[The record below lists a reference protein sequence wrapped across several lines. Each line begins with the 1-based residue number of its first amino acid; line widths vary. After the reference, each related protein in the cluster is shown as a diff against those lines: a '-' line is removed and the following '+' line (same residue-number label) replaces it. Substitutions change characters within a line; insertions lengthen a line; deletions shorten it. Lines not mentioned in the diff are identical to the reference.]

1 MAPAGAF
8 SWYAPAPMTGPEP
21 ENKDEEAGKVIAGEP
36 REPVP
41 DAKLEAA
48 PVAEGAEA
56 ASPAPAEDSSDDDD
70 DEAPDSDDAPPRDG
84 PRPARLDRPEPPAED
99 RWAIGSRVLVLS
111 ALLGSAAIV
120 WWQFAFRS
128 RWVSEFLESN
138 TLDSPDQ
145 RTALVAGFVGGLGLG
160 GAVGAGILFWLWR
173 ERFSWKIAEE
183 WAWFLSP
190 LIALPIL
197 PVVFRFKPWQNHYQA
212 LLLVVLVGSLFLETL
227 LIRAF
232 SSVPAAVTE
241 WWDSLAEQVPQKVK
255 LSGPLGVV
263 LLGAAGYALFMSF
276 YLVRWHFKLRTHNF
290 DLSINNNLIYGG
302 LHGKILES
310 TVVFPTEPGKYL
322 ANHAKFGTYLFLPI
336 YALWPKPET
345 LLVLQSVL
353 LGASALP
360 LYGFARRHVS
370 EWMAVAVVVAFL
382 CYYPMHSAN
391 FSEFQNVPI
400 AAFFLF
406 LLVWAAE
413 TRRWIVC
420 GLATATAL
428 LLREDIPIGVAVIG
442 GFLLLTGYRSK
453 PGLIITVVALTY
465 FVYLRFHVMD
475 EAGEW
480 WYPNMYKDLW
490 ADGEKGY
497 KSVIKTLVT
506 NPLFVLSKMVVEK
519 KLLYLLHL
527 LVPIAFLP
535 ARRWYLWAAF
545 LPGILL
551 TLLVT
556 NYDPPTL
563 FSFHYVMHWTPY
575 LFLATPLAL
584 EALGKSLDG
593 GLPRMRAAATTM
605 VCASLVLTYN
615 YGAFSRRPSSFKGG
629 YNFIDFE
636 WGAGEEERYK
646 RLMSLADMIPKDASV
661 AATET
666 IGPHVSS
673 RVKMFTMRQGPHNAD
688 YILASSKELKLSRTR
703 VTLKAALDSGQYGV
717 VKRVAEF
724 ALFKRGAD
732 TAQNKQLAS
741 DWQL

>member
-1 MAPAGAF
+1 
-8 SWYAPAPMTGPEP
+8 MTGPEP
-21 ENKDEEAGKVIAGEP
+21 EKQEEVAGEASAGAAEEKPAPTPAPSAPEATVEDEEE
-36 REPVP
+36 
-41 DAKLEAA
+41 
-48 PVAEGAEA
+48 
-56 ASPAPAEDSSDDDD
+56 DDDD
-70 DEAPDSDDAPPRDG
+70 ADSERRPAPRD
-84 PRPARLDRPEPPAED
+84 LPPLPDED
-99 RWAIGSRVLVLS
+99 RYAIGSRVLAIS
-111 ALLGSAAIV
+111 ALLGAAAIV
-120 WWQFAFRS
+120 WWQLAFHS
-128 RWVSEFLESN
+128 RWVADFLENN
-138 TLDSPDQ
+138 TFDLPADDASAM
-145 RTALVAGFVGGLGLG
+145 RMTLVWGFVGGLALG
-160 GAVGAGILFWLWR
+160 GAAGAAALFWLFRKR
-173 ERFSWKIAEE
+173 ESWHAAEE
-183 WAWFLSP
+183 WAWFLCP

-197 PVVFRFKPWQNHYQA
+197 PIVFRFKPWQSHYEA
-212 LLLVVLVGSLFLETL
+212 LLLVVLVASLFVETTL
-227 LIRAF
+227 VRALN
-232 SSVPAAVTE
+232 SVPLAVQD
-241 WWDSLAEQVPQKVK
+241 WWDGMREQLPEKVK
-255 LSGPLGVV
+255 LKGPLVAV
-263 LLGAAGYALFMSF
+263 IAGALGYALFMSF

-302 LHGKILES
+302 LHGKILQS
-310 TVVFPTEPGKYL
+310 TVVFPSEPGKYL

-345 LLVLQSVL
+345 LLVLQSAL

-360 LYGFARRHVS
+360 LYGFARRHIS
-370 EWMAVAVVVAFL
+370 EWMSVAVVLAFL

-400 AAFFLF
+400 ATFFLF
-406 LLVWAAE
+406 SLVWAAE
-413 TRRWIVC
+413 TRKWVIC
-420 GLATATAL
+420 GLCTAAAL

-453 PGLIITVVALTY
+453 PGLILTVAALSY

-497 KSVIKTLVT
+497 KSVIKTLIT
-506 NPLFVLSKMVVEK
+506 NPLFVLSKIVVEK
-519 KLLYLLHL
+519 KLVYLMHL
-527 LVPIAFLP
+527 LVPVSFLP

-563 FSFHYVMHWTPY
+563 FSFHYVMHWAPY
-575 LFLATPLAL
+575 LFLAVPLAL
-584 EALGKSLDG
+584 EAIGKSLDN
-593 GLPRMRAAATTM
+593 GLPRMRAAAATM

-629 YNFIDFE
+629 YNFIDFN
-636 WGAGEEERYK
+636 WDAGERERYD
-646 RLMSLADMIPKDASV
+646 RLMSLAELIPKEASV

-673 RVKMFTMRQGPHNAD
+673 RVNMFTMRQGPHKAD
-688 YILASSKELKLSRTR
+688 FILASSKELKLSRTR
-703 VTLKAALDSGQYGV
+703 PTLKAALDSGEYGV
-717 VKRVAEF
+717 IKRAGEF

-732 TAQNKQLAS
+732 PSQNKQLES

>member
-1 MAPAGAF
+1 
-8 SWYAPAPMTGPEP
+8 MTGPEP
-21 ENKDEEAGKVIAGEP
+21 ENKDEAAGE
-36 REPVP
+36 VS
-41 DAKLEAA
+41 
-48 PVAEGAEA
+48 EGAEIA
-56 ASPAPAEDSSDDDD
+56 RESAPEPPKPEHAGGSPSSEDEPAPAQDDDSADEHGHDDEEDDDD
-70 DEAPDSDDAPPRDG
+70 DPPDSEDRRPP
-84 PRPARLDRPEPPAED
+84 RLDRPPPPAED
-99 RWAIGSRVLVLS
+99 RWGIGSRVLAVS
-111 ALLGSAAIV
+111 ALLGAALIV

-128 RWVSEFLESN
+128 RWVNEFLQNN

-145 RTALVAGFVGGLGLG
+145 RMTLVWGFMAGLALG
-160 GAVGAGILFWLWR
+160 GAIGAGILAWLWR
-173 ERFSWKIAEE
+173 QRLSWQLAEE
-183 WAWFLSP
+183 WTWFLAP

-197 PVVFRFKPWQNHYQA
+197 PIVFRFRPWQNRYED

-227 LIRAF
+227 LVRAL
-232 SSVPAAVTE
+232 SSVPFVVQE
-241 WWDSLAEQVPQKVK
+241 WWDGIGEQIPARFKIK
-255 LSGPLGVV
+255 GPLALV
-263 LLGAAGYALFMSF
+263 LVGAACYALFMSF

-290 DLSINNNLIYGG
+290 DLSINNNLIFGG

-322 ANHAKFGTYLFLPI
+322 ANHAKYGTYLFLPI

-353 LGASALP
+353 LGACALP

-370 EWMAVAVVVAFL
+370 QWMAVAIVLAFL
-382 CYYPMHSAN
+382 CYYPMHCAN

-400 AAFFLF
+400 AAFFIF

-413 TRRWIVC
+413 TRRWVVC
-420 GLATATAL
+420 GIATGAAL
-428 LLREDIPIGVAVIG
+428 LLREDIPIGVAVVG
-442 GFLLLTGYRSK
+442 GFLLLTGYRSL
-453 PGLIITVVALTY
+453 PGLVIAVVALTY

-475 EAGEW
+475 DAGEW

-497 KSVIKTLVT
+497 GSVIKTLIT
-506 NPLFVLSKMVVEK
+506 NPLFVLSKIVVEK
-519 KLLYLLHL
+519 KLVYLLHL

-545 LPGILL
+545 VPGILL

-563 FSFHYVMHWTPY
+563 FSFHYVMHWAPY

-584 EALGKSLDG
+584 EALGKSLDS

-629 YNFIDFE
+629 YNFIDFDWSAAE
-636 WGAGEEERYK
+636 SERYDK
-646 RLMSLADMIPKDASV
+646 LMSLAALIPKDASV

-703 VTLKAALDSGQYGV
+703 PTLKAAIESNQYGV
-717 VKRVAEF
+717 VKRVGEF

-732 TAQNKQLAS
+732 PGQNKQLVS

>member
-1 MAPAGAF
+1 
-8 SWYAPAPMTGPEP
+8 MTGSEP
-21 ENKDEEAGKVIAGEP
+21 ENKDEAAGKVDAEEP
-36 REPVP
+36 REPAPEPTKAV
-41 DAKLEAA
+41 AA
-48 PVAEGAEA
+48 PDTDSA
-56 ASPAPAEDSSDDDD
+56 APAREEEGDSDAADSDDEDD
-70 DEAPDSDDAPPRDG
+70 PPDSDDH
-84 PRPARLDRPEPPAED
+84 RPARLDRPAPPDED
-99 RWAIGSRVLVLS
+99 RWGIGSRVLTLA
-111 ALLGSAAIV
+111 ALLGAAAIV

-128 RWVSEFLESN
+128 RWVAEFLETNSLDTVSQDVSEQMAQRM
-138 TLDSPDQ
+138 TLV
-145 RTALVAGFVGGLGLG
+145 TGFVGGLALG
-160 GAVGAGILFWLWR
+160 GAVGAGILVWLWR
-173 ERFSWKIAEE
+173 ERLSWKLAEE

-197 PVVFRFKPWQNHYQA
+197 PIVFRYKPWQNHHQA
-212 LLLVVLVGSLFLETL
+212 LLLVVLVGSLFLETML
-227 LIRAF
+227 ARALG
-232 SSVPAAVTE
+232 SVPAPVQDWWLSLGEQLPPVLKKKGPFVAVVVGAVAY
-241 WWDSLAEQVPQKVK
+241 SL
-255 LSGPLGVV
+255 
-263 LLGAAGYALFMSF
+263 YMSF
-276 YLVRWHFKLRTHNF
+276 FLLRWHYKLRTHNF

-345 LLVLQSVL
+345 LLVLQSAL

-370 EWMAVAVVVAFL
+370 EWMSVAIVVAFL

-413 TRRWIVC
+413 TRRWVIC

-442 GFLLLTGYRSK
+442 GFLLLTGYRSRA
-453 PGLIITVVALTY
+453 GLVIAVVALTY

-497 KSVIKTLVT
+497 KSVLKTLIT
-506 NPLFVLSKMVVEK
+506 NPLFVLSKLIVEK

-527 LVPIAFLP
+527 LVPVAFLP

-545 LPGILL
+545 IPGIFL

-563 FSFHYVMHWTPY
+563 FSFHYVMHWAPY

-584 EALGKSLDG
+584 EALGKSLDS
-593 GLPRMRAAATTM
+593 GLIRMRAAATTM

-615 YGAFSRRPSSFKGG
+615 YGAFSRRPMSLKGG
-629 YNFIDFE
+629 YNFIEFGWDAAE
-636 WGAGEEERYK
+636 AQRYDN
-646 RLMSLADMIPKDASV
+646 LMSLAALIPKDASV

-673 RVKMFTMRQGPHNAD
+673 RVHMYTMRQGPHDAD
-688 YILASSKELKLSRTR
+688 YILASSKELKLSHTR
-703 VTLKAALDSGQYGV
+703 PTLKAAIESGQYGV

-724 ALFKRGAD
+724 ALFKRGAN
-732 TAQNKQLAS
+732 TSQNQQLVL